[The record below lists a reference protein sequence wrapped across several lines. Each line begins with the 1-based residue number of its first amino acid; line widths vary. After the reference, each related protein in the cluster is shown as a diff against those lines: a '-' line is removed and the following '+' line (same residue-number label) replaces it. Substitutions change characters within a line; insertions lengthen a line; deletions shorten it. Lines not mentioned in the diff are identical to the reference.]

1 MKNGI
6 KIYQK
11 IRKIKSNLKNDN
23 ILKRKNYDNQKLN
36 TEYKKEYPDNLI
48 KCKSLSKIKSKNF
61 INPNEKTSNI
71 KLPSIVQNISKSK
84 SKSNSKNKSK
94 SILTKKSKNSKV
106 KLKISTENLHN
117 IKNMNKNSNP
127 ILPKHCG
134 SSFNLKIKKNSI
146 IKTNNSFAKKNFD
159 RKIKTKIKLNIPKKE
174 NVQNYK
180 LYTTTKIINNFNN
193 QFNSTKSKMIQ
204 NVKKLDVL
212 FEIEKNVSKIQRY
225 FRKFLERKYSN
236 NLNIISDISLS
247 EEELSFTEEESFESL
262 EDFSLDEQEI

>member
-11 IRKIKSNLKNDN
+11 IRKIKTNLKNDN

-71 KLPSIVQNISKSK
+71 KLPSIVQNLSKSN
-84 SKSNSKNKSK
+84 SKSNSKNKI
-94 SILTKKSKNSKV
+94 ILTKKSKNSKV

-180 LYTTTKIINNFNN
+180 LYTTTKIINN
-193 QFNSTKSKMIQ
+193 QFNPTKNKMIQ

-212 FEIEKNVSKIQRY
+212 FEIEKSVSKIQKY
-225 FRKFLERKYSN
+225 FRKFLQRKYNN